1 MSAVRDF
8 YRDHHSGFD
17 DLHKLLDREPQL
29 RALLPD
35 LRARALGCC
44 GAAPGKNGEI
54 KLVVADPNGWDKVA
68 AEQAAVQRKLDAIGN
83 AVAEVDSI
91 FAEAEAE
98 GFNIADKTPRALWNA
113 APRTDPSHSEVN
125 GDYIN
130 AYGRWCNK
138 IGIPLKSQ
146 IDPRFLAWNERAE
159 KALREA
165 QAIVGAEAAL
175 KA

>member
-8 YRDHHSGFD
+8 YRDHHSSFD
-17 DLHKLLDREPQL
+17 DLHKLLDQEPKL
-29 RALLPD
+29 RALLPP

-44 GAAPGKNGEI
+44 GAVAGKGGVIE
-54 KLVVADPNGWDKVA
+54 LVVADPVGWDAIA
-68 AEQAAVQRKLDAIGN
+68 AEQAAVQRKLDAISA
-83 AVAEVDSI
+83 AVAEIDAI
-91 FAEAEAE
+91 LAEAERE
-98 GFNIADKTPRALWNA
+98 GFNVADKTPLALWNA
-113 APRTDPSHSEVN
+113 APRTDPPMQMGEYISGCGKRVDRN
-125 GDYIN
+125 GLQI
-130 AYGRWCNK
+130 
-138 IGIPLKSQ
+138 KSV